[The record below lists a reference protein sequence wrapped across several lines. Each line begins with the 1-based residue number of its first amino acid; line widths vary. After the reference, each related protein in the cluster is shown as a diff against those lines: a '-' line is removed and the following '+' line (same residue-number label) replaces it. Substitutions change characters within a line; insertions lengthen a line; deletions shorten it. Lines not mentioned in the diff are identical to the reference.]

1 MATSIP
7 GLSVSYLSDFDL
19 QKPTKPGIPGLDVRE
34 GGAAMGELRN
44 PNVGNGGVG
53 SAEARS
59 FRASLRQPAGI
70 PGLDVIEGTPEQPR
84 ASLRQPAPS
93 AGWLRRQASAVAD
106 AATETAGKA
115 RQSLGGVA
123 DDVSQAAGKVARR
136 ATQGVAEGAAYLD
149 GALKP
154 LASAPSEAKGLL
166 RRGAEAVG
174 EGTRRLAGRAGAL
187 GAAVDAAAG
196 AKDVYDYA
204 KTGASSGD
212 VATRAAETAAGVG
225 GAGAGAAAGAAAGAG
240 LGLATGPFAPIAS
253 PLLGLAGGVAG
264 AYVGKEGTQA
274 AIRGLRSMVGLDE
287 DPTRAQAQPRAPE
300 IMMAPPAAGL
310 RPTAAAPAAP
320 QGPLTPT
327 NAGADRDLTRELN
340 AVPASLPTDMRP
352 GIVAKTTGPGGR
364 VTYSGTDVRENPS
377 MVDGAGNNLTLR
389 GSLTTL
395 PGGPGSP
402 GAASAAL
409 PAGGQGVATPEPTGG
424 MTGFGSTGAGN
435 MLGRSPEQQRRDAQT
450 QASSIVASTRAQ
462 GLRSMETLD
471 KQGLADTAAD
481 ATRFTAQTSAEA
493 SKANARTAADASRY
507 GADRQVDAAMASARG
522 QGLRANL
529 ELQMKLQA
537 QQAMAQAMRASGGDA
552 AGALDTLLPAAAAR
566 RLVGARGL
574 RAFGGLP
581 GGAKLG
587 LDLLGEGATETGQ
600 ELGKQQVLGN
610 LNPERDTSG
619 DNMALADSFVGGVLG
634 AGPISAASHAA
645 AGGHRRAAGVVGE
658 LGDKAGQVF
667 DTASGAAQDLGD
679 AATEGS
685 KGLFAKAMGLFNR
698 KKGDAAG
705 EDLGGQDLGG
715 QADQPAA
722 RAPFQMDP
730 KDRDPCAAA

>member
-1 MATSIP
+1 MASSIP
-7 GLSVSYLSDFDL
+7 GLSVSYLSDFDP

-34 GGAAMGELRN
+34 GGQAMGSLRN
-44 PNVGNGGVG
+44 PNVVAGGVG
-53 SAEARS
+53 SDEARS
-59 FRASLRQPAGI
+59 FRSSLRQPVGI
-70 PGLDVIEGTPEQPR
+70 PGLEVTEGAPSATP
-84 ASLRQPAPS
+84 RQPAAPS

-106 AATETAGKA
+106 AAGDVAGRA
-115 RQSLGGVA
+115 RQGLSSAANDAAGVA
-123 DDVSQAAGKVARR
+123 SKVAGR
-136 ATQGVAEGAAYLD
+136 AQQGMAEGAAYLD
-149 GALKP
+149 GAFKP

-166 RRGAEAVG
+166 RRGAAAVG
-174 EGTRRLAGRAGAL
+174 EGTRRLAGAAGPLGAL
-187 GAAVDAAAG
+187 AEAGLG

-204 KTGASSGD
+204 KTGASNMD
-212 VATRAAETAAGVG
+212 VATKTAETAAGIG
-225 GAGAGAAAGAAAGAG
+225 GASAGAAAGAAAGAG

-253 PLLGLAGGVAG
+253 PLLGLAGGAAG

-287 DPTRAQAQPRAPE
+287 DPTRAQAQAQPRAPE
-300 IMMAPPAAGL
+300 IMMAPPTAGL
-310 RPTAAAPAAP
+310 RPTTAPAAP
-320 QGPLTPT
+320 SGPLTPT

-402 GAASAAL
+402 GAASVAL
-409 PAGGQGVATPEPTGG
+409 PAGGQGVAAPEPAGG

-481 ATRFTAQTSAEA
+481 ASRFASQTSAEA

-552 AGALDTLLPAAAAR
+552 GRAAQIMASQGFDPQTLTQLATNQQERSAKGKNDAESYFRASSVNPEGKIDDGLMAQHAEMANQITGGQWANMTNEQRTELAPDVVAGVKLLK
-566 RLVGARGL
+566 GINGL
-574 RAFGGLP
+574 RDYGIAKGLGIDNTTPAMTTLPDMTGASIDRVGKLKGAFTKDVSSGDYRIVTRDGQELFVP
-581 GGAKLG
+581 ESAVDGSTLNMLERRGAKL
-587 LDLLGEGATETGQ
+587 
-600 ELGKQQVLGN
+600 N
-610 LNPERDTSG
+610 L
-619 DNMALADSFVGGVLG
+619 
-634 AGPISAASHAA
+634 
-645 AGGHRRAAGVVGE
+645 
-658 LGDKAGQVF
+658 
-667 DTASGAAQDLGD
+667 
-679 AATEGS
+679 
-685 KGLFAKAMGLFNR
+685 
-698 KKGDAAG
+698 
-705 EDLGGQDLGG
+705 
-715 QADQPAA
+715 
-722 RAPFQMDP
+722 
-730 KDRDPCAAA
+730 KD

>member
-19 QKPTKPGIPGLDVRE
+19 QKPTKPGIPGLEVRE
-34 GGAAMGELRN
+34 GGPAMGNVRN

-53 SAEARS
+53 SPEARS
-59 FRASLRQPAGI
+59 FRASLRQPVGI
-70 PGLDVIEGTPEQPR
+70 PGLDVIEGAPAQPAAP
-84 ASLRQPAPS
+84 ASTLRQPATPS
-93 AGWLRRQASAVAD
+93 AGWLRRQAGAVAD
-106 AATETAGKA
+106 AA
-115 RQSLGGVA
+115 
-123 DDVSQAAGKVARR
+123 GKVASR
-136 ATQGVAEGAAYLD
+136 ASQGMAEGAAYLD
-149 GALKP
+149 DAFKP

-174 EGTRRLAGRAGAL
+174 EGTRRIAGRAGAL
-187 GAAVDAAAG
+187 GAGLDAALG

-204 KTGASSGD
+204 KTGASGLD
-212 VATRAAETAAGVG
+212 VGTKAAETAAGIG

-253 PLLGLAGGVAG
+253 PVLGLVGGAAG

-274 AIRGLRSMVGLDE
+274 AIRGLRNLVGLDE
-287 DPTRAQAQPRAPE
+287 TPAAQPARAPE

-327 NAGADRDLTRELN
+327 NAGSARDLTRDLN
-340 AVPASLPTDMRP
+340 AVPRDLPTDMRP
-352 GIVAKTTGPGGR
+352 GVIAKTTGPGGR
-364 VTYSGTDVRENPS
+364 VTYSGSDVQENAP
-377 MVDGAGNNLTLR
+377 MVDGTGRNLTLR

-552 AGALDTLLPAAAAR
+552 GRAAQIMASQGYDPQTLTQLATNQQERSAKGKNDAESYFRASSVNPEGKIDDGLMAQHAEMANQITGGQWANMTNEQRTQLAPDVVAGVKLLKGINGLRDYGVAKAVGLDNTTPAMTNLPDMAGASIDRVGKLKGAFTKDVSRGDYRIVTRDGQELFVPESAVDGSTLNMLER
-566 RLVGARGL
+566 R
-574 RAFGGLP
+574 
-581 GGAKLG
+581 GAKL
-587 LDLLGEGATETGQ
+587 
-600 ELGKQQVLGN
+600 N
-610 LNPERDTSG
+610 L
-619 DNMALADSFVGGVLG
+619 
-634 AGPISAASHAA
+634 
-645 AGGHRRAAGVVGE
+645 
-658 LGDKAGQVF
+658 
-667 DTASGAAQDLGD
+667 
-679 AATEGS
+679 
-685 KGLFAKAMGLFNR
+685 
-698 KKGDAAG
+698 
-705 EDLGGQDLGG
+705 
-715 QADQPAA
+715 
-722 RAPFQMDP
+722 
-730 KDRDPCAAA
+730 KD